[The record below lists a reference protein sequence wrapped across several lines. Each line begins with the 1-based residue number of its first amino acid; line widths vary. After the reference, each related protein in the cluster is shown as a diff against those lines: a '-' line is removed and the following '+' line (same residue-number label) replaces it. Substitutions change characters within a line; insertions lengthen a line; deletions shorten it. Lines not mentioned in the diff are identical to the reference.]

1 MPELPGGHPLMEHP
15 SPLNRRQWLQ
25 AAGLTLAGAVLA
37 PLLGAQ
43 PVAAGGGESPEAPP
57 SRPLPARLPRGD
69 RRYIHGFEADL
80 AS

>member
-1 MPELPGGHPLMEHP
+1 MDHPT
-15 SPLNRRQWLQ
+15 PLNRRQWLQ

-37 PLLGAQ
+37 PRLSLGAQ
-43 PVAAGGGESPEAPP
+43 PAAAGGGESPEAPP
-57 SRPLPARLPRGD
+57 SCPLPARPPRGD